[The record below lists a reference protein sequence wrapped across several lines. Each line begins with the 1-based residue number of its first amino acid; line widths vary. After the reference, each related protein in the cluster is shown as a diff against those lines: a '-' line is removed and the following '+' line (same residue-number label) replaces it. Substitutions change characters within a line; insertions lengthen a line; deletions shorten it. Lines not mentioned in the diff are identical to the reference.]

1 MIEPIY
7 TRDDTLGF
15 LYENNPLAD
24 KLAFLH
30 RAVSQRQ
37 PMIHRVAIA
46 LYDKKTDLL
55 KTFIHSSDASTPLSH
70 YQAKLA
76 DSKSLS
82 EIVAQRRPRVA
93 NNLAIFA
100 EHDREH
106 SKRIAASGY
115 GASYTMPMFLNGEF
129 SGFIFF
135 NSRQSDVF
143 NDHVLH
149 DLDLFG
155 HLLSLT
161 VISELQKV
169 ETLVSAVSTARN
181 ITHHR
186 DNETG
191 AHLDRMSRYARLIAV
206 HIADKLGLD
215 DNFIE
220 HVFMFAPLHDIGKVS
235 IPDGILLKQGKLTAD
250 EYEVMKTHASKGR
263 KMVDEMLHNFG
274 LSQMLHSDIL
284 RNITELH
291 HEALNGSGY
300 PHGLRGDAIPI
311 EARIIAVADIFDA
324 LTSRRPY
331 KEAWPVTKALDTLRS
346 MTGEILDHD
355 CVEALYA
362 NIDAVL
368 AIQQEF
374 KEDPL
379 G

>member
-1 MIEPIY
+1 MSDAIY
-7 TRDDTLGF
+7 NRDDSLGF
-15 LYENNPLAD
+15 LNENKPLSD

-30 RAVSQRQ
+30 QLVNERC
-37 PMIHRVAIA
+37 PMIQRVAVA

-55 KTFIHSSDASTPLSH
+55 KTFIHSSGGAAPLRH

-82 EIVAQRRPRVA
+82 DIVAQRRPRVA
-93 NNLAIFA
+93 NNLSVFA

-106 SKRIAASGY
+106 SKRIIASGY
-115 GASYTMPMFLNGEF
+115 GASYTMPIFQNGDF
-129 SGFIFF
+129 FGFIFF
-135 NSRQSDVF
+135 NSRQANIF
-143 NDHVLH
+143 NEPTLH

-161 VISELQKV
+161 VIAEIQKID
-169 ETLVSAVSTARN
+169 TLVSAVSTTRD

-191 AHLDRMSRYARLIAV
+191 AHIDRMSRYARIIAI
-206 HIADKLGLD
+206 HIADKYALD
-215 DNFIE
+215 DSFIE
-220 HVFMFAPLHDIGKVS
+220 HVFLFAPLHDIGKIA
-235 IPDGILLKQGKLTAD
+235 IPDDILLKRGKLNED
-250 EYEVMKTHASKGR
+250 EFKVMKTHAVQGR
-263 KMVDEMLHNFG
+263 TMIDNMLRNFG
-274 LSQMLHSDIL
+274 LEHIEHSDIL

-291 HEALNGSGY
+291 HEAMDGSGY

-331 KEAWPVTKALDTLRS
+331 KEAWPVALALETLRE
-346 MTGEILDHD
+346 MAGEILDYE
-355 CVEALYA
+355 CVEALCS
-362 NIDAVL
+362 NLDAIA
-368 AIQQEF
+368 AIQQDF